1 MNSGPDVTLLAL
13 NYSPEPTGNAPYTT
27 ALARRLAEH
36 AEVTAITGFP
46 HYPQWSRYA
55 EYPGLYARSKDQGVE
70 LRRVAHWIPNPPRG
84 LKRLLS
90 ELHFGLHQMNT
101 PWGRTD
107 AAILVSPALFASAM
121 CALRLRFPRRV
132 PHAVWVQDLYT
143 HGMMETGE
151 GSRIAVRIA
160 KSVERWLVKDAD
172 AVVAIH
178 PAMAER
184 MVRDLDA
191 DPERTFVIRNWSHV
205 QPSRS
210 QRDEAR
216 ARLGWDVDARIVLHS
231 GNMGRKQ
238 GLSTVVE
245 AARIA
250 HLRGDHVTFV
260 MLGDGAE
267 RAELE
272 SLADGVPTI
281 RFIAPLPDDA
291 FPEALAAADL
301 LLVNELPG
309 VKEMAAP
316 SKLTSYFAAERPV
329 LAAVDPEGIVAGI
342 LGESGAGRLTSSG
355 DPYALLDAALAYLD
369 DAASRESAARSGAA
383 YWREHLSE
391 DAAIEAWREVLDRV
405 IQPKPATDTLAP

>member
-1 MNSGPDVTLLAL
+1 MASGRNVTLLAL

-27 ALARRLAEH
+27 ALARRLVENSG
-36 AEVTAITGFP
+36 VTAVTGFP

-55 EYPGLYARSKDQGVE
+55 EYPGLYARSEDQGVD

-90 ELHFGLHQMNT
+90 ELHFGLHQMNS

-107 AAILVSPALFASAM
+107 AAILVSPALFASAL
-121 CALRLRFPRRV
+121 CAVRLRFPRRI

-151 GSRIAVRIA
+151 GSSIAVRIA
-160 KSVERWLVKDAD
+160 KTVERWLLKHAD

-178 PAMAER
+178 PAMRER
-184 MVRDLDA
+184 MIRDLGA
-191 DPERTFVIRNWSHV
+191 DPDRTFVIRNWSHV
-205 QPSRS
+205 SPSPRR
-210 QRDEAR
+210 RDDAR
-216 ARLGWDVDARIVLHS
+216 ARLGWDPAARIVLHS

-238 GLSTVVE
+238 GLTTVVE
-245 AARIA
+245 AARLA
-250 HLRGDHVTFV
+250 HQRGDDVQFIL
-260 MLGDGAE
+260 LGDGAE

-272 SLADGVPTI
+272 SLADGAPTL
-281 RFIAPLPDDA
+281 RFIDPLSDELFPD
-291 FPEALAAADL
+291 ALAAADV

-342 LGESGAGRLTSSG
+342 LRESQAGRITPSG
-355 DPYALLDAALAYLD
+355 DPHGLLDAALEYLED
-369 DAASRESAARSGAA
+369 SDALDAAALAGAA
-383 YWREHLSE
+383 YWRSHLSE
-391 DAAIEAWREVLDRV
+391 DAAIKSWLEVLDVVTQRKTA
-405 IQPKPATDTLAP
+405 PGTLAS

>member
-1 MNSGPDVTLLAL
+1 MKSGLDVTLLAL

-27 ALARRLAEH
+27 ALARRLVDDAN
-36 AEVTAITGFP
+36 VTAVTGFP
-46 HYPQWSRYA
+46 HYPQWSRYE
-55 EYPGLYARSKDQGVE
+55 EYPGLWKRANDHGVD

-90 ELHFGLHQMNT
+90 ELHFGFHQMNV

-107 AAILVSPALFASAM
+107 AAVLVSPALFASAL
-121 CALRLRFPRRV
+121 CAVRLRFPRRI

-151 GSRIAVRIA
+151 GSRAAVRIA
-160 KSVERWLVKDAD
+160 KTVERWLLKDAD

-178 PAMAER
+178 PAMRER
-184 MVRDLDA
+184 MIRDLGA
-191 DPERTFVIRNWSHV
+191 DPERTYVIRNWGHVAPSVSHKN
-205 QPSRS
+205 
-210 QRDEAR
+210 DAR
-216 ARLGWDVDARIVLHS
+216 ARLGWEADARIVLHS

-250 HLRGDHVTFV
+250 DQRGDDVTFV
-260 MLGDGAE
+260 LLGDGAE

-272 SLADGVPTI
+272 ALADGVPTL
-281 RFIAPLPDDA
+281 RFIDPLPDELFSD
-291 FPEALAAADL
+291 ALAAADI

-316 SKLTSYFAAERPV
+316 SKLTSYFAADRPV

-342 LGESGAGRLTSSG
+342 LAEAGGGRVTGSG
-355 DPYALLDAALAYLD
+355 DPHALLDGALDYLVHPDEMAA
-369 DAASRESAARSGAA
+369 AAAAGSA
-383 YWREHLSE
+383 YWRSHLSE
-391 DAAIEAWREVLDRV
+391 DAAITAWREVLATVTERKH
-405 IQPKPATDTLAP
+405 QPTTL